1 MSDDTPAAGSGG
13 EGSGTPDT
21 QAPEVR
27 ALIREAVDQEV
38 AGLKATN
45 ANLKDE
51 KRALAERVKTADG
64 RIAELETLMQAR
76 DEQLGSLV
84 VDDRI
89 RDAAAKAGLIAS
101 ATEDALHRGRQ
112 VFALDREGRAVARDG
127 EGAAILGAD
136 GKSPLSPA
144 EWLEGMRETAATTAR
159 SATSRPASSRPS
171 ATLACAATAR
181 LPDATLSS
189 RPKKPTPPH
198 PVPLPRG

>member
-144 EWLEGMRETAATTAR
+144 EWLEGMRETAPHWWPPSSGAGAPGAG
-159 SATSRPASSRPS
+159 SAGHDGALSYEQAGQLSPERY
-171 ATLACAATAR
+171 AR
-181 LPDATLSS
+181 LRRDGKIT
-189 RPKKPTPPH
+189 
-198 PVPLPRG
+198 

>member
-1 MSDDTPAAGSGG
+1 MSDDTPAAGRGG
-13 EGSGTPDT
+13 EGSGLPDAN
-21 QAPEVR
+21 APEVQ

-64 RIAELETLMQAR
+64 RIVELETLVEAR

-101 ATEDALHRGRQ
+101 ATEDARPDPRRRGQGRPDRLGDRGRL
-112 VFALDREGRAVARDG
+112 APRAAG
-127 EGAAILGAD
+127 L
-136 GKSPLSPA
+136 
-144 EWLEGMRETAATTAR
+144 
-159 SATSRPASSRPS
+159 RPR
-171 ATLACAATAR
+171 
-181 LPDATLSS
+181 
-189 RPKKPTPPH
+189 
-198 PVPLPRG
+198 PRGPGGGARRRGRRDPGR